1 MVWQEWVCF
10 LEKFWHFCT
19 NKFTSPSPLTHLTW
33 YHKFTYQKDLRKG
46 MRKILAIYQSRR
58 ESLLTF
64 ILWIIGVVFLV
75 FCRMGIFWMA
85 LRSVKVKEGCQDI
98 RRYCHICPSSCWL
111 RLDYYDWSA
120 GHTLKGKCEAE
131 RDLAHWPQTQKE
143 TKTNI
148 PPMVLLGYQFC
159 PALKGLFKRMKIALT
174 FSLCPLLNLFHS
186 PATTFCFCGRCC
198 GAGPRS
204 P

>member
-120 GHTLKGKCEAE
+120 GHTLKGNVKL
-131 RDLAHWPQTQKE
+131 RGTLLTDHKHRKKQRQTFLQWFYLV
-143 TKTNI
+143 TNSVQ
-148 PPMVLLGYQFC
+148 PWRVC
-159 PALKGLFKRMKIALT
+159 SREWK
-174 FSLCPLLNLFHS
+174 
-186 PATTFCFCGRCC
+186 
-198 GAGPRS
+198 
-204 P
+204 